1 MRARLRKYLPVF
13 LIALL
18 VQILAPISASWAA
31 AVAAS
36 DPLSVAAICHANGFG
51 ADQSGDQGGQY
62 GGHSGCSICCLA
74 GIANTS
80 TDARASVTLAAP
92 YRQPSR
98 VVWQDQTPDLSVFR
112 GGSNAQARAPPF
124 SS

>member
-13 LIALL
+13 LIAVL

-51 ADQSGDQGGQY
+51 ADQSGDQKRR
-62 GGHSGCSICCLA
+62 
-74 GIANTS
+74 TS
-80 TDARASVTLAAP
+80 QSSAAVP
-92 YRQPSR
+92 THR
-98 VVWQDQTPDLSVFR
+98 
-112 GGSNAQARAPPF
+112 RAPRHFLPEQ
-124 SS
+124 SLELADAVTPRR